1 MNSNEYPNIDFTD
14 FALDLDLS
22 RRDLIKALGG
32 GIVIFFCLGDRSIL
46 EAQQRSL
53 PSDFNAFLRIGADG
67 RVTCYTGKIEMG
79 QGNLTGLAQ
88 MLAEEVDVSL
98 ESVDMV
104 MGDTLLCPWDGGTW
118 GSTST
123 RGFGPPLRAAGA
135 EARSVLLELAA
146 ERLRVPQDRLVAQ
159 DGVIFDRQQQDKR
172 VTYGELA
179 QGKTIARWAKVK
191 PALKSPSEFKV
202 INKPALRREA
212 VEKVTGKALYAGDI
226 RLPGMLYA
234 RILRPPAHGARLKNV
249 DTSAAERIEGV
260 TVVREG
266 DFVAVLH
273 PSPDQADEALGKI
286 VAEFDPSPSQL
297 DDRTIFDHLVMNGGA
312 GRIVA
317 QAGSLGPGRMPPAVV
332 VEQTYLDGYKAHAAM
347 ETHTALAQVEGNKAT
362 VWVGTQTPFPAKDE
376 IVAALGF
383 AESNVR
389 VITPFVGGGF
399 GGKGSVNTQ
408 AVEAAR
414 LSRATGKPVQVCWSR
429 EEEFFFDAFRPAAVV
444 KIKAGLTKDGK
455 PMSWDYSVYAAGDRG
470 AAHFYDIPNHRT
482 TVFDGAAH
490 PFATGPWRAPG
501 NSTNCFARES
511 HIDLMAA
518 QAKMD
523 PIEFRLKNLKD
534 QRAIRVLEAAAEKF
548 GWHARPRA
556 ERPGT
561 GRGARHGCRHLG
573 RRDRRGPGRSADGTR
588 PGQTGGLRPGHGP
601 GGQSPGRHA
610 PGGRLHHDGPG
621 LHPLRGYPL
630 PQRHDPRPQLRHL
643 RAAPLPRR
651 AEDRD
656 RPARPEGPAHEW
668 RRRAGDHHRRGRRRQ
683 RHLRRHRRPAAP
695 VAHDPGAGPQGYCR
709 NCVTRS
715 GVDSSNRVRR
725 VAASRPEGLGDG
737 PAHGKLAIAK
747 LRGLRLTLPPHHVL
761 RLCVCPANSLCTTVL
776 DDGTMYPL
784 KLDFSTA
791 FCTGVN

>member
-22 RRDLIKALGG
+22 RRDLLKTLGG

-104 MGDTLLCPWDGGTW
+104 MGDTALCPWDDGTW

-146 ERLRVPQDRLVAQ
+146 ERLRVPLDRLVAE
-159 DGVIFDRQQQDKR
+159 DGVIFDRQQQDQR

-202 INKPALRREA
+202 INKPTLRHEA
-212 VEKVTGKALYAGDI
+212 VEKVTGQALYAGDI

-234 RILRPPAHGARLKNV
+234 RILRPPAHGATLKNV
-249 DTSAAERIEGV
+249 DTSAAEKIEGV

-266 DFVAVLH
+266 DLVAVLH
-273 PSPDQADEALGKI
+273 PSPDQADEAFAQI

-297 DDRTIFDHLVMNGGA
+297 DDQTIFDHLVLNAGA

-317 QAGSLGPGRMPPAVV
+317 QGGSLAPGRMPPAVV
-332 VEQTYLDGYKAHAAM
+332 VEQTYLDGYKAHAPL
-347 ETHTALAQVEGNKAT
+347 ETHTALAQVEGNQAT
-362 VWVGTQTPFPAKDE
+362 VWVGTQTPFPAKDA

-383 AESNVR
+383 AQNNVR

-455 PMSWDYSVYAAGDRG
+455 PMSWDYSVYAAGERG
-470 AAHFYDIPNHRT
+470 APQFYDIPNHRT
-482 TVFDGAAH
+482 TVFDGATH

-501 NSTNCFARES
+501 NNTNCFARES

-523 PIEFRLKNLKD
+523 PIEYRLKNLKD
-534 QRAIRVLEAAAEKF
+534 QRAIRVLQAAAEKF
-548 GWHARPRA
+548 GWTPAPV
-556 ERPGT
+556 PS
-561 GRGARHGCRHLG
+561 GRGLG
-573 RRDRRGPGRSADGTR
+573 VAVGTDV
-588 PGQTGGLRPGHGP
+588 GTWV
-601 GGQSPGRHA
+601 A
-610 PGGRLHHDGPG
+610 EIAEVEV
-621 LHPLRGYPL
+621 
-630 PQRHDPRPQLRHL
+630 DPRTGHVQVKRVVCAQDMGLVVNPQGATLQVEGCITMGLGYTLSEDVRFKNGMIL
-643 RAAPLPRR
+643 DRNYDTYELPRF
-651 AEDRD
+651 
-656 RPARPEGPAHEW
+656 PAVPKIETVLLDLKDQPTYGGGEPAVILVGAVVANAIYDATGARLFQLPMTPE
-668 RRRAGDHHRRGRRRQ
+668 
-683 RHLRRHRRPAAP
+683 
-695 VAHDPGAGPQGYCR
+695 
-709 NCVTRS
+709 
-715 GVDSSNRVRR
+715 RVR
-725 VAASRPEGLGDG
+725 
-737 PAHGKLAIAK
+737 KAIA
-747 LRGLRLTLPPHHVL
+747 
-761 RLCVCPANSLCTTVL
+761 AI
-776 DDGTMYPL
+776 
-784 KLDFSTA
+784 A
-791 FCTGVN
+791 